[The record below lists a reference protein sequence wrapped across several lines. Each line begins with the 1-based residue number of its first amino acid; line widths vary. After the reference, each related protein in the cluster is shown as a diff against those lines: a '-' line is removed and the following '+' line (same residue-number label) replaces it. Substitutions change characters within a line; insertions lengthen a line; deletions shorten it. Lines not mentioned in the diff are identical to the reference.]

1 MDYQII
7 SDSSCDL
14 EQSLREKYDIEVVP
28 FYISFDEENYQKEV
42 EEIAIDDVYRKMVD
56 FPKQYP
62 KTSLP
67 SVQNYV
73 DAFTPHVKEGRA
85 VICVCI
91 TTSLSGSYNSAC
103 NAKEIVCEEYPDAKI
118 TVINSL
124 GATVLQG
131 LFVIEAAK
139 LKRSGA
145 TYEEAVEKLTSPEY
159 LATGRI
165 FFTVGNTDYLKHG

>member
-1 MDYQII
+1 MDYQLI

-73 DAFTPHVKEGRA
+73 DAFTPHARDGRA
-85 VICVCI
+85 VM
-91 TTSLSGSYNSAC
+91 LYM
-103 NAKEIVCEEYPDAKI
+103 YYY
-118 TVINSL
+118 
-124 GATVLQG
+124 
-131 LFVIEAAK
+131 F
-139 LKRSGA
+139 
-145 TYEEAVEKLTSPEY
+145 
-159 LATGRI
+159 
-165 FFTVGNTDYLKHG
+165 H

>member
-1 MDYQII
+1 MKRNSALFQ
-7 SDSSCDL
+7 
-14 EQSLREKYDIEVVP
+14 
-28 FYISFDEENYQKEV
+28 FDDKNYQKEV

-103 NAKEIVCEEYPDAKI
+103 NAKEIVCEEYHDAKI

-124 GATVLQG
+124 GATVSQG
-131 LFVIEAAK
+131 LAGMVHIFNPQLILIGGGVSAQQK
-139 LKRSGA
+139 LRS
-145 TYEEAVEKLTSPEY
+145 TLQQEEYFLP
-159 LATGRI
+159 
-165 FFTVGNTDYLKHG
+165 

>member
-1 MDYQII
+1 MDYQLI

-73 DAFTPHVKEGRA
+73 DAFTPHVR
-85 VICVCI
+85 
-91 TTSLSGSYNSAC
+91 
-103 NAKEIVCEEYPDAKI
+103 
-118 TVINSL
+118 
-124 GATVLQG
+124 
-131 LFVIEAAK
+131 
-139 LKRSGA
+139 
-145 TYEEAVEKLTSPEY
+145 
-159 LATGRI
+159 
-165 FFTVGNTDYLKHG
+165 

>member
-1 MDYQII
+1 MNYKII
-7 SDSSCDL
+7 SDGCCDL
-14 EQSLREKYDIEVVP
+14 EKEIIEQYNLRIIP

-73 DAFTPHVKEGRA
+73 DAFTPHAREGRA
-85 VICVCI
+85 VICICI

-103 NAKEIVCEEYPDAKI
+103 NSGSKTE
-118 TVINSL
+118 TV
-124 GATVLQG
+124 
-131 LFVIEAAK
+131 
-139 LKRSGA
+139 RSF
-145 TYEEAVEKLTSPEY
+145 L
-159 LATGRI
+159 
-165 FFTVGNTDYLKHG
+165 

>member
-1 MDYQII
+1 MDYQLI

-73 DAFTPHVKEGRA
+73 DAFTPHKGHPSV
-85 VICVCI
+85 
-91 TTSLSGSYNSAC
+91 
-103 NAKEIVCEEYPDAKI
+103 
-118 TVINSL
+118 
-124 GATVLQG
+124 
-131 LFVIEAAK
+131 
-139 LKRSGA
+139 
-145 TYEEAVEKLTSPEY
+145 TY
-159 LATGRI
+159 R
-165 FFTVGNTDYLKHG
+165 

>member
-1 MDYQII
+1 MDYQLI

-73 DAFTPHVKEGRA
+73 
-85 VICVCI
+85 
-91 TTSLSGSYNSAC
+91 
-103 NAKEIVCEEYPDAKI
+103 
-118 TVINSL
+118 
-124 GATVLQG
+124 
-131 LFVIEAAK
+131 
-139 LKRSGA
+139 
-145 TYEEAVEKLTSPEY
+145 
-159 LATGRI
+159 
-165 FFTVGNTDYLKHG
+165 

>member
-14 EQSLREKYDIEVVP
+14 KQSLREKYDIEVVP
-28 FYISFDEENYQKEV
+28 FYISFDDKNYQKEV

-73 DAFTPHVKEGRA
+73 DAFTPHVKA
-85 VICVCI
+85 CANCVM
-91 TTSLSGSYNSAC
+91 
-103 NAKEIVCEEYPDAKI
+103 K
-118 TVINSL
+118 
-124 GATVLQG
+124 
-131 LFVIEAAK
+131 
-139 LKRSGA
+139 
-145 TYEEAVEKLTSPEY
+145 
-159 LATGRI
+159 
-165 FFTVGNTDYLKHG
+165 